1 MQKSVYRYNDKSA
14 VKVIAPVFVVE
25 KKMWVFIYNDL
36 YHMYQW
42 GRYIALDGAKTAL
55 YNQIGNLNKFFSS
68 EDWVNL
74 IIVNL
79 AHLGKEH
86 LMENPTPTCL
96 VFFFL
101 K

>member
-42 GRYIALDGAKTAL
+42 GRYIALDGAKTAF
-55 YNQIGNLNKFFSS
+55 YNQIGNLNNFFSS
-68 EDWVNL
+68 IQLSEAFLMHPNL
-74 IIVNL
+74 FRTICC
-79 AHLGKEH
+79 GSQ
-86 LMENPTPTCL
+86 
-96 VFFFL
+96 
-101 K
+101 